1 MQVSIQLSYIPT
13 GDGGPTIKVSISGDS
28 DVPVV
33 VVTEPGIR
41 ESVDSPVDLAA
52 RRWPM
57 RWPDGEAKQVV
68 TVIPKRDDLDLLIS
82 AAELVITKQFGST
95 SMLQRKLRVGWA
107 KAGRLMDLLESHK
120 IVGPGKG
127 SKVRD
132 VLVNYGDLAETL
144 ASIRDHDEVA
154 ADGAGQ

>member
-13 GDGGPTIKVSISGDS
+13 GDGGVTAEVSFSGDS

-41 ESVDSPVDLAA
+41 RPTNSATRPSH
-52 RRWPM
+52 
-57 RWPDGEAKQVV
+57 
-68 TVIPKRDDLDLLIS
+68 PKRDDLDLLIS
-82 AAELVITKQFGST
+82 AAELVIATQFGST
-95 SMLQRKLRVGWA
+95 SMLQRKLHVGHA

-120 IVGPGKG
+120 IVGSSKG
-127 SKVRD
+127 SKARD
-132 VLVNYGDLAETL
+132 VLVNHGDLAETL

-154 ADGAGQ
+154 VDEVAQ